1 MAEEVTVR
9 NTRESLVNVVLVV
22 ALLLLLPGVA
32 ASQETLR
39 VFVTSVTGNGDL
51 STWDNANALSGLAAA
66 DAVCRARADIAFLDN
81 PTQFVAWMSDSS
93 NDAYCR
99 IHGLSGLRSAN
110 CGEPHLPIYAG
121 GWVRIDGLPFTGN
134 IGDLV
139 EPAEASAVLYPVLL
153 NEFGNRAEAY
163 YFTATDADGE
173 LSGSSTVTCSEWAAA
188 DSQMV
193 ACGSSTRTTWS
204 WSFSGTSACSASRA
218 LLCFEM
224 GWVPTLPPYKN
235 GGALAFVTS
244 ADWTGNLGSWPQ
256 AGGATGLA
264 AGDAICQYLATD
276 AGLEAP
282 GSFLAWLSNSTTD
295 AIDRF
300 SYDGPWIRVDG
311 VKIADSRADLVD
323 GELFS
328 ALNVKEDGK
337 YLGNYGAW
345 TGTSTSGLGTGDHC
359 DGWTSADPATNGTR
373 AVVNATGANWTEKN
387 AMQCSDGGMRLYC
400 FSQIATVI
408 FVDGFESGNT
418 GAW

>member
-1 MAEEVTVR
+1 
-9 NTRESLVNVVLVV
+9 
-22 ALLLLLPGVA
+22 
-32 ASQETLR
+32 
-39 VFVTSVTGNGDL
+39 
-51 STWDNANALSGLAAA
+51 
-66 DAVCRARADIAFLDN
+66 
-81 PTQFVAWMSDSS
+81 
-93 NDAYCR
+93 
-99 IHGLSGLRSAN
+99 
-110 CGEPHLPIYAG
+110 
-121 GWVRIDGLPFTGN
+121 
-134 IGDLV
+134 
-139 EPAEASAVLYPVLL
+139 
-153 NEFGNRAEAY
+153 
-163 YFTATDADGE
+163 
-173 LSGSSTVTCSEWAAA
+173 
-188 DSQMV
+188 
-193 ACGSSTRTTWS
+193 
-204 WSFSGTSACSASRA
+204 
-218 LLCFEM
+218 
-224 GWVPTLPPYKN
+224 
-235 GGALAFVTS
+235 VTS